1 MKTRLIAA
9 AVAAS
14 LVTAAAAVAQTPPP
28 GGPPATPPGA
38 SEGRG
43 PGGPG
48 GWGPGRRMMRMSPED
63 RAAMIDA
70 RLAGFKAILR
80 LRPEQE
86 QHWPALETALREAA
100 NQRFQRMTERFERRR
115 EMREGRGPAAQDPI
129 QRMRAASD
137 RMAEGASTLRRIADA
152 AQPLYASLDEG
163 QKRRAERM
171 IMRGRG
177 MMGGGMMMGGWHGG
191 GRGGEWGGRGGGE
204 WGGGR
209 GGWGGPGGWGE
220 GPRRGGP
227 GEGGGRL

>member
-28 GGPPATPPGA
+28 GGPPAGPPGA

-48 GWGPGRRMMRMSPED
+48 GWGPGRRMMQMSPED
-63 RAAMIDA
+63 RAAMVDA
-70 RLAGFKAILR
+70 RLAAFKAMLR
-80 LRPEQE
+80 LRPDQE
-86 QHWPALETALREAA
+86 RHWPALETALREAA

-129 QRMRAASD
+129 QRMRAASE
-137 RMAEGASTLRRIADA
+137 RMAEGAATLRKIAEA
-152 AQPLYASLDEG
+152 AQPLYASLDEA

-171 IMRGRG
+171 FMHRRG
-177 MMGGGMMMGGWHGG
+177 MMGGAMMMGAWHGG
-191 GRGGEWGGRGGGE
+191 GDWGGRGGGWGGHGGGE

-209 GGWGGPGGWGE
+209 GGGWGD